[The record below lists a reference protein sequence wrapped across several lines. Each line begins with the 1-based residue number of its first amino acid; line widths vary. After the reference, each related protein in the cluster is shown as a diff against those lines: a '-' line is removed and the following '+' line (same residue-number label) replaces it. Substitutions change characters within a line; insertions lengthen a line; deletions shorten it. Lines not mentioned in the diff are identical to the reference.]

1 MRTFKKLFVAA
12 ATLFAATVTMAQN
25 GFNYQAVI
33 RDAQGNL
40 VANQSISLRITL
52 LSGNTVLYVEEKTA
66 ATNAY
71 GVVSVVVGEGGAKQG
86 SFNEI
91 DWSAG
96 NISMKTEF
104 DPEGGEAFE
113 VIGTT
118 QLHSVPTAEYAKTT
132 SAVENPKNIKIQ
144 ATNETGEEEALFE
157 VKDKDGNVVFAVYND
172 GVRVYVDDTNDGSKA
187 AKSGFAVAGRSGK
200 TGEGNTYFSVN
211 DQGTQVFVDD
221 ESDGKAAKAK
231 FAVASVGKSK
241 TGESSVDNYL
251 VVNKQGTKVYVDGD
265 EVTGDKAAKA
275 TFAVA
280 SVKKGKTDID
290 NVLVINEEGTKV
302 FVDEADGKAAK
313 AKFAVA
319 GKSGKADGSI
329 GDNYLVINDEGTKV
343 FVDGESADKAAKAK
357 FAVASVRN

>member
-1 MRTFKKLFVAA
+1 MRLLLVAVA
-12 ATLFAATVTMAQN
+12 SFLATTALMAQS

-33 RDAQGNL
+33 RDANGNL
-40 VANQSISLRITL
+40 VANQNISLRITL
-52 LSGNTVLYVEEKTA
+52 LNGNDVLYVEQKNVS
-66 ATNAY
+66 TNAY

-86 SFNEI
+86 SFNDI
-91 DWSAG
+91 DWSNG

-104 DPEGGEAFE
+104 DPDGGEAYTE
-113 VIGTT
+113 IGTT
-118 QLHSVPTAEYAKTT
+118 RLHSVPTAEYAKTT

-172 GVRVYVDDTNDGSKA
+172 GVRVYVDDSEPNGGSKA

-200 TGEGNTYFSVN
+200 AGEGNTYFAVN
-211 DQGTQVFVDD
+211 DQGTQVYVDD
-221 ESDGKAAKAK
+221 DPTEPGKAAKAK
-231 FAVASVGKSK
+231 FAVAGKSGK
-241 TGESSVDNYL
+241 ADDNYL
-251 VVNKQGTKVYVDGD
+251 VINKAGTQIYVDDEDTKAAKAKFAVAGKSGKADDNLLVVNQSGTKVYVDD
-265 EVTGDKAAKA
+265 DP
-275 TFAVA
+275 
-280 SVKKGKTDID
+280 TDP
-290 NVLVINEEGTKV
+290 
-302 FVDEADGKAAK
+302 GKAAK

>member
-71 GVVSVVVGEGGAKQG
+71 GVVSVVVGEGSAKQG

-132 SAVENPKNIKIQ
+132 SAVKNPKEIEIQ
-144 ATNETGEEEALFE
+144 ATNETGDDEALFS
-157 VKDKDGNVVFAVYND
+157 VI
-172 GVRVYVDDTNDGSKA
+172 DD
-187 AKSGFAVAGRSGK
+187 
-200 TGEGNTYFSVN
+200 
-211 DQGTQVFVDD
+211 
-221 ESDGKAAKAK
+221 
-231 FAVASVGKSK
+231 
-241 TGESSVDNYL
+241 
-251 VVNKQGTKVYVDGD
+251 
-265 EVTGDKAAKA
+265 
-275 TFAVA
+275 
-280 SVKKGKTDID
+280 
-290 NVLVINEEGTKV
+290 
-302 FVDEADGKAAK
+302 
-313 AKFAVA
+313 
-319 GKSGKADGSI
+319 
-329 GDNYLVINDEGTKV
+329 
-343 FVDGESADKAAKAK
+343 
-357 FAVASVRN
+357 